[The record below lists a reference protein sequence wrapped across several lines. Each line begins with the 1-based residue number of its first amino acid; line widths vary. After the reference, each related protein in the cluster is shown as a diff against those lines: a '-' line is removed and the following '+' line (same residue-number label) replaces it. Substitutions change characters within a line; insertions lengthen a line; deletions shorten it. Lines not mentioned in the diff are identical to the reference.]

1 MVSGMKQGQME
12 KPLLELLD
20 QQQLEMEGQ
29 LKELP
34 QEELQEQADDVSEQH
49 VGAEEVSGGQVSEY
63 PQCCLEDLN
72 GDGCRKLAGESL
84 DECTEEQQSWLK
96 LPARL
101 HHLVKVK
108 RRGKEESFVDTVER
122 WQPEHLQERRRPQ
135 HVLERRQPEHVLER
149 WQPEHVLERR
159 QPEHVLERRQPEH
172 LQERR
177 QPEHVLERRQPKH
190 VLERRQPEHVLERR
204 QPEHLQERRQPEHLQ
219 ERRQPEHL
227 QERRQPE
234 HLLERRQPISMCWR
248 GGSLSICSLQGRRQ
262 PGPVLEWRQP
272 EYLLKEMQLQQP
284 SQQLFQERWVER
296 VEQKQHLGI
305 LWELR
310 RKQPR
315 EHPEMEGLEC
325 SGIDPKHL
333 DLSEVLIV
341 ADNGQ
346 QYEELPT
353 QWQITTH
360 EEFRSAM
367 QGLLDMFV
375 KLRIL
380 LIVVETPEWSY
391 GVWLLVRN
399 KPKDWLHVLRL
410 INNDVQD
417 CNKCKLRIDH

>member
-49 VGAEEVSGGQVSEY
+49 MGAEEVSGGQVSEY

-72 GDGCRKLAGESL
+72 GDGFRKLAGESL

-190 VLERRQPEHVLERR
+190 VLDRRQPEHVLERR

-234 HLLERRQPISMCWR
+234 HLQERRQPEH
-248 GGSLSICSLQGRRQ
+248 LLERR
-262 PGPVLEWRQP
+262 
-272 EYLLKEMQLQQP
+272 
-284 SQQLFQERWVER
+284 
-296 VEQKQHLGI
+296 
-305 LWELR
+305 
-310 RKQPR
+310 
-315 EHPEMEGLEC
+315 
-325 SGIDPKHL
+325 
-333 DLSEVLIV
+333 
-341 ADNGQ
+341 
-346 QYEELPT
+346 
-353 QWQITTH
+353 
-360 EEFRSAM
+360 
-367 QGLLDMFV
+367 
-375 KLRIL
+375 
-380 LIVVETPEWSY
+380 
-391 GVWLLVRN
+391 
-399 KPKDWLHVLRL
+399 
-410 INNDVQD
+410 
-417 CNKCKLRIDH
+417 